1 MVVYRSRFAGV
12 AELAD
17 ARDLK
22 SREVKL
28 VPVRARSPA
37 PEFSRLRVELG
48 DFFVTYQLS
57 CVGVDAHIDPKE
69 VSNSHWIFIKSGLS
83 AGEMQA
89 SPPTMRLQ
97 VMPIPILTIIYCA
110 AREKTPKGLTFGYLL
125 SIL

>member
-1 MVVYRSRFAGV
+1 MKKEYAVV

-57 CVGVDAHIDPKE
+57 CVGGDAGIDPYNE
-69 VSNSHWIFIKSGLS
+69 IASYANSD
-83 AGEMQA
+83 
-89 SPPTMRLQ
+89 
-97 VMPIPILTIIYCA
+97 LTIIYCA
-110 AREKTPKGLTFGYLL
+110 A
-125 SIL
+125 

>member
-57 CVGVDAHIDPKE
+57 CVGVDAGIAPYNEFASHANSDPYYNILCCTRKDAQGIDF
-69 VSNSHWIFIKSGLS
+69 WIPSEYTVVRF
-83 AGEMQA
+83 E
-89 SPPTMRLQ
+89 TRD
-97 VMPIPILTIIYCA
+97 
-110 AREKTPKGLTFGYLL
+110 FGAF
-125 SIL
+125 

>member
-1 MVVYRSRFAGV
+1 M

-57 CVGVDAHIDPKE
+57 FVGGDASIAPYNEFASHA
-69 VSNSHWIFIKSGLS
+69 NSDF
-83 AGEMQA
+83 
-89 SPPTMRLQ
+89 
-97 VMPIPILTIIYCA
+97 TIIYCA
-110 AREKTPKGLTFGYLL
+110 AREKKPKGLTFGYLL